1 MLTMDEATRLLHVDP
16 TSKTPYSD
24 ATQTR
29 KHKKNHV
36 KRPMNAF
43 MRWSQLE
50 RRKII
55 ELNPDAHNAEI
66 SKNLGKK
73 WRTLADEEKQPF
85 IDEAENLRQLHLKE
99 YPDYKYKPKKK
110 AKYPPTPPA
119 KPPSEVS
126 KRLRKLKNNCK
137 TQFITQK
144 PQPRNKT
151 TSMSEKPKKEK
162 LTLMI
167 RKCLATPPPR
177 SHQLTTQTRVSCQS
191 KVPASP
197 TLSPV
202 DTICFYD
209 ESFKSPSISTT
220 RQPQDEDPLALSP
233 VPLARD
239 RTSSNNH
246 HLSPANNG
254 SGGQQQQIR
263 IPHQPL
269 SPLPDILTPEHLL
282 DSLHRQSLYINAEPL
297 VIKSTDTKNS
307 SFKDE
312 YSLADL
318 DTLTDLLQVPSD
330 VSGVPLDS
338 WDSGS
343 STSGGSHF
351 EFDLGDMLPSEGLH
365 YEWMDNIIRI

>member
-1 MLTMDEATRLLHVDP
+1 MLTMDEVSRCLQVDP

-110 AKYPPTPPA
+110 TKYPPPPT
-119 KPPSEVS
+119 KPASEVS

-137 TQFITQK
+137 TQFHTK
-144 PQPRNKT
+144 PQPKKVV
-151 TSMSEKPKKEK
+151 SDKPKKEK

-167 RKCLATPPPR
+167 RKCLAAPITPYHLAHSRISPP
-177 SHQLTTQTRVSCQS
+177 S
-191 KVPASP
+191 KVPTSP

-202 DTICFYD
+202 DTICFY
-209 ESFKSPSISTT
+209 EQSFKPPQISTT
-220 RQPQDEDPLALSP
+220 RRLQIDRSSDVSP
-233 VPLARD
+233 EPPD
-239 RTSSNNH
+239 RTTTE
-246 HLSPANNG
+246 
-254 SGGQQQQIR
+254 QQR
-263 IPHQPL
+263 VPNLEPL
-269 SPLPDILTPEHLL
+269 SPLPEILTPDQML
-282 DSLHRQSLYINAEPL
+282 SPKQNLYINTEPL

-351 EFDLGDMLPSEGLH
+351 EFDLGDMLPSDGLQ

>member
-1 MLTMDEATRLLHVDP
+1 MLPGEECTQPMMMET

-73 WRTLADEEKQPF
+73 WRSLSDEEKQPF
-85 IDEAENLRQLHLKE
+85 IDEAEDLRQLHLRE

-110 AKYPPTPPA
+110 AKYPPPAA
-119 KPPSEVS
+119 KPATEVS

-137 TQFITQK
+137 TQFVTTKQQ
-144 PQPRNKT
+144 QPRKVV
-151 TSMSEKPKKEK
+151 SEKPKKEK

-167 RKCLATPPPR
+167 RKCLPVASPMTPAPR
-177 SHQLTTQTRVSCQS
+177 LSCQS
-191 KVPASP
+191 KVPTSP
-197 TLSPV
+197 TLGPV
-202 DTICFYD
+202 DTICFYED
-209 ESFKSPSISTT
+209 SFKPPQISTAS
-220 RQPQDEDPLALSP
+220 RPQVENSAPLSP
-233 VPLARD
+233 GPSPLRGQARLLHPAVPA
-239 RTSSNNH
+239 
-246 HLSPANNG
+246 
-254 SGGQQQQIR
+254 
-263 IPHQPL
+263 HQPL
-269 SPLPDILTPEHLL
+269 SPLPDILTPDHMLEPLKPPMHHL
-282 DSLHRQSLYINAEPL
+282 YTNVEPL
-297 VIKSTDTKNS
+297 VIKSTDTKS
-307 SFKDE
+307 SVFRDE

-318 DTLTDLLQVPSD
+318 DTLTDLLEVPSEQA
-330 VSGVPLDS
+330 VVALDS
-338 WDSGS
+338 WESAS

-351 EFDLGDMLPSEGLH
+351 EFDLGDMLPSEGLQ
-365 YEWMDNIIRI
+365 YDWMDNIIRI